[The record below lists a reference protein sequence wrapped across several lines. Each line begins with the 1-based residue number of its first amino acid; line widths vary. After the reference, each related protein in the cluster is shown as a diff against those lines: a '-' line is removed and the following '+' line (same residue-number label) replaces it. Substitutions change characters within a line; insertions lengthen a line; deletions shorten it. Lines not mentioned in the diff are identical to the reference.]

1 MLDSK
6 LHILSYCRYSFVES
20 YGPMGVMIINST
32 LGRMFNHGSG
42 AFDEL
47 GSTLA
52 TLTSLKTTDVSESDP
67 EFMFWESVDASSVSP
82 KDFLDYV
89 VQPFVATLLISQDL
103 KVGEKE
109 AEETRITS
117 KQYGITFNSNTD
129 DGRMDDITMKNMMLG
144 RKENLKVHFIL
155 FTVSWMD
162 ELTLM

>member
-1 MLDSK
+1 
-6 LHILSYCRYSFVES
+6 VES

-32 LGRMFNHGSG
+32 LGRMFNLGSG
-42 AFDEL
+42 ALDEL

-52 TLTSLKTTDVSESDP
+52 TLISSKTQDVSHP
-67 EFMFWESVDASSVSP
+67 EFMFWNNADAFSVSL
-82 KDFLDYV
+82 KDFLDFV